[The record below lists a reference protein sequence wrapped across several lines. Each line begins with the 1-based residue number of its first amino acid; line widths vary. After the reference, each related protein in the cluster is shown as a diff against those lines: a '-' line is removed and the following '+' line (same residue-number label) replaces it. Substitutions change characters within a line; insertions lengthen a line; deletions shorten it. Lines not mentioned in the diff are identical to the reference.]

1 MKSMIDLLVGQNTHH
16 ENRCGGRRRRCRPSS
31 AFEAARKR
39 NDGRSLSVG
48 RLFDPTGIASFQFL
62 PRDSRFN
69 FSNARQDNMNVNT
82 DAKFLS
88 RLRLLSIVEG
98 TSTLLLFGIAMPLKY
113 LADMPLAVRIVGSLH
128 GLLFICLAIGFLLAT
143 QRVPISKKLATA
155 GIIAAVLPFGPFVF
169 DRWLGELDNA
179 E

>member
-1 MKSMIDLLVGQNTHH
+1 MT
-16 ENRCGGRRRRCRPSS
+16 
-31 AFEAARKR
+31 
-39 NDGRSLSVG
+39 
-48 RLFDPTGIASFQFL
+48 
-62 PRDSRFN
+62 
-69 FSNARQDNMNVNT
+69 VNT

-128 GLLFICLAIGFLLAT
+128 GLLFACLAIGLLLAT
-143 QRVPISKKLATA
+143 QRVPISRKLATA

-169 DRWLGELDNA
+169 DRWLGKFDNA

>member
-1 MKSMIDLLVGQNTHH
+1 MIATPMLKVVW
-16 ENRCGGRRRRCRPSS
+16 SS
-31 AFEAARKR
+31 AEFFDPTAFEAA
-39 NDGRSLSVG
+39 
-48 RLFDPTGIASFQFL
+48 GIASFRYL
-62 PRDSRFN
+62 PCDSRFN
-69 FSNARQDNMNVNT
+69 FANARQDNMNT

-113 LADMPLAVRIVGSLH
+113 LADMPSAVRIVGSLH
-128 GLLFICLAIGFLLAT
+128 GLLFVCLAIGFLLAT
-143 QRVPISKKLATA
+143 QRVPISRKLATA

-169 DRWLGELDNA
+169 DRWLGDLDNA

>member
-1 MKSMIDLLVGQNTHH
+1 MQVVL
-16 ENRCGGRRRRCRPSS
+16 RRT
-31 AFEAARKR
+31 
-39 NDGRSLSVG
+39 LTVG
-48 RLFDPTGIASFQFL
+48 RLFDPTGIASFRYL
-62 PRDSRFN
+62 SCDSRFN
-69 FSNARQDNMNVNT
+69 FANARQDKLTVNT
-82 DAKFLS
+82 GAKFLS

-128 GLLFICLAIGFLLAT
+128 GLLFACLAIGLLLAT
-143 QRVPISKKLATA
+143 QRVPISRKLATA

-169 DRWLGELDNA
+169 DRWLGKFDNA

>member
-1 MKSMIDLLVGQNTHH
+1 MLKVVW
-16 ENRCGGRRRRCRPSS
+16 SS
-31 AFEAARKR
+31 AEFFDPTAFEAA
-39 NDGRSLSVG
+39 
-48 RLFDPTGIASFQFL
+48 GIASFRYL
-62 PRDSRFN
+62 PCDSRFN
-69 FSNARQDNMNVNT
+69 FANARQDNMNT

-128 GLLFICLAIGFLLAT
+128 GLLFVCLAIGFLLAT
-143 QRVPISKKLATA
+143 QRVPISRKLATA

-169 DRWLGELDNA
+169 DRWLGKFDNA